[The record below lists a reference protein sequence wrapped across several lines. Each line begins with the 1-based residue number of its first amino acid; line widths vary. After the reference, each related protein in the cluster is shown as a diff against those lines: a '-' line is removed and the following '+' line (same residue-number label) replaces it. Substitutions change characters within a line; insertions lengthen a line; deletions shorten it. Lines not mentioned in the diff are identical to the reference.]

1 MTLKDLQIAESGRVT
16 VVGGEGALRRHF
28 LDMGIIPGVVIT
40 LEKYAPMGD
49 PMEFSIHGYKLT
61 LRLAD
66 AERIQVKRLTAEEQ
80 AAHFARKAEFNK
92 SLLDE
97 TVELYGNGTHPGLG
111 EGGRYHDRASETPLP
126 DGTLLSFALAG
137 NQNSGKTTLFNQL
150 TGSNQHVG
158 NFPGLTMDKKSGQ
171 IKKHPNTEITDLP
184 GIYSLSPYSAEEMVS
199 RCFILEEQPAAII
212 NIVDVTNIERNL
224 ILTLQLME
232 LERPMV
238 LALNM
243 MDEFSG
249 NGGSVD
255 INTMEQLLGIPVVA
269 ISAVKNQGV
278 DELVAHAIHVAK
290 YREYTGRIDFCK
302 ADELGG
308 AVHRCIHGIIHL
320 IQDHAEEAGIP
331 VRFAATKLVEGDPFV
346 EESLNLDQNE
356 KETVE
361 HIIRQMEEERG
372 LDRVAAIADMRYEFI
387 ERLCAITFVKPH
399 ESKEEKRSE
408 KIDKILT
415 GKYTALPV
423 FIMIMALIFRLTFNV
438 VGVFLQRMLEKGVE
452 ALTVITDGALG
463 AWGVNPALHSLV
475 IDGIFGGVGSVVSF
489 VPIIIT
495 LFFFLSML
503 EDSGYMARIAFVMDK
518 LLRKIGLSGRSVV
531 PMIIGFGCS
540 VPAIMATRTLPSKRD
555 RRMTIMLTPFM
566 SCTAKLPIYIFFANA
581 FFPDRVGI
589 ITVILYVLGIAVG
602 ILVSIIAKHTCYKGE
617 AVPFV
622 MELPNYR
629 MPSFKNVIMLLWGK
643 TKDFLQ
649 KAFTIILL
657 ASMAVW
663 FLQSFDFRLNPVED
677 SAYSMLASISGL
689 LAPLLA
695 PLGFGKWQ
703 FVTALISGFLA
714 KESVVSSLNV
724 LFPTREALFAVL
736 SPSGAAAFLVFSLL
750 YAPCVATIATVKKE
764 QGYGG
769 AVRML
774 VFQCAVAWVAAF
786 IVNLIF

>member
-16 VVGGEGALRRHF
+16 VVGDGELRRHF

-61 LRLAD
+61 LRVAD
-66 AERIQVKRLTAEEQ
+66 AERIQVDKLSAEEQ
-80 AAHFARKAEFNK
+80 KAHAAGKAMLNK
-92 SLLDE
+92 SLLEE
-97 TVELYGNGTHPGLG
+97 TMKLYSAGNHPGLG
-111 EGGRYHDRASETPLP
+111 EGGRYHDRTSETPLP

-158 NFPGLTMDKKSGQ
+158 NFPGVTVDKKSGQ
-171 IKKHPNTEITDLP
+171 IRNHPNTELTDLP

-199 RCFILEEQPAAII
+199 RRFILEENPTGII

-243 MDEFSG
+243 MDELTG
-249 NGGSVD
+249 NGGSVN
-255 INTMEQLLGIPVVA
+255 INAMEQLLGIPVIA
-269 ISAVKNQGV
+269 TSASKNQGI
-278 DELVAHAIHVAK
+278 DELAAHAIHVAK
-290 YREYTGRIDFCK
+290 YQEYTGRTDFCK
-302 ADELGG
+302 ADEAGG

-320 IQDHAEEAGIP
+320 IQDHAEAAGIP

-346 EESLNLDQNE
+346 EESLKLDLNE
-356 KETVE
+356 KAAVE

-387 ERLCAITFVKPH
+387 ERLCAVTIVKPK
-399 ESKEEKRSE
+399 ESKERIRSE
-408 KIDKILT
+408 RIDRILT

-423 FIMIMALIFRLTFNV
+423 FIVIMILIFRLTFNV
-438 VGVFLQRMLEKGVE
+438 VGAFLQDALAKGVDT
-452 ALTVITDGALG
+452 LTVITDNALG
-463 AWGVNPALHSLV
+463 VWKVNPALHSLV
-475 IDGIFGGVGSVVSF
+475 IDGIFGGVGSVISF

-503 EDSGYMARIAFVMDK
+503 EDSGYMARVAFVTDK
-518 LLRKIGLSGRSVV
+518 LLRRIGLSGRSVV
-531 PMIIGFGCS
+531 PMVIGFGCS

-581 FFPDRVGI
+581 FFPDRVGLV
-589 ITVILYVLGIAVG
+589 TVTLYVLGVAVG
-602 ILVSIIAKHTCYKGE
+602 IMVSVIAKHTCYKGE

-643 TKDFLQ
+643 AKDFLQ

-657 ASMAVW
+657 ASMVVW

-677 SAYSMLASISGL
+677 SAGSMLASISGL

-724 LFPTREALFAVL
+724 LFPTHEALLASI

-750 YAPCVATIATVKKE
+750 YAPCVATIAAVKRE
-764 QGYGG
+764 QGHAG
-769 AVRML
+769 AVKMVL
-774 VFQCAVAWVAAF
+774 LQCAVAWIAAF
-786 IVNLIF
+786 IVHLIF